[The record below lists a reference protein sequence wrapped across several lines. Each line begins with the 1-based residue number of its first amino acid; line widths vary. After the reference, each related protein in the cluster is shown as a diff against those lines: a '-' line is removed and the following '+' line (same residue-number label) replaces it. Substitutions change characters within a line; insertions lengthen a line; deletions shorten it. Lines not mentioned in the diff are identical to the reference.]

1 MSNTSV
7 LGWHSGPS
15 LTPGKIKS
23 GESKLGGLPT
33 WQWSWERCSDA
44 LGEVAVHLVALLPA
58 VGNLEPGAG
67 HQLHAVLV
75 HKCCV
80 LVQNSPWWKD
90 RGGATFLPFLH
101 PAEYVLV
108 SLHGSCYLYL
118 PHFTLL
124 LEHQCQVRVLIPIRL
139 GHPGLDEL
147 KHLVAVLDVVA
158 RDVGHHPV
166 DVVVPLPNQRLQR
179 LVRQDNCVEGA
190 GLGGP

>member
-33 WQWSWERCSDA
+33 WQWSWERCSYA
-44 LGEVAVHLVALLPA
+44 LGEVAVHLVALLPTE
-58 VGNLEPGAG
+58 GNLEPGAG
-67 HQLHAVLV
+67 HQLHPVLV
-75 HKCCV
+75 HKGCV

-90 RGGATFLPFLH
+90 GGGATFLPFLH

-124 LEHQCQVRVLIPIRL
+124 LEHQC
-139 GHPGLDEL
+139 
-147 KHLVAVLDVVA
+147 
-158 RDVGHHPV
+158 
-166 DVVVPLPNQRLQR
+166 
-179 LVRQDNCVEGA
+179 
-190 GLGGP
+190 